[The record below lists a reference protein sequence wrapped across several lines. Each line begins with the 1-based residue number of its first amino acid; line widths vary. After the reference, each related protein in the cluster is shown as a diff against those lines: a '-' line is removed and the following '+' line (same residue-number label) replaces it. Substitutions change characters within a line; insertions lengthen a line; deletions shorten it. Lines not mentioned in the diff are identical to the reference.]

1 MYKYF
6 QKKKM
11 LVFGLG
17 TILAL
22 FFQNCDY
29 LDVMPDDVSTV
40 EHAFQTRKQA
50 EAYLYGVFSHLPNLA
65 SHVSN
70 LGMLSGDETWF
81 LYPAGYRESECWWIA
96 QGLQNINDPYGDYW
110 RGTHSGMKPLFRGL
124 RDCNIFLEN
133 VGLPYDIDEETQLR
147 WTAEA
152 KFLKAYFH
160 FFLFRMYG
168 PIPLI
173 KDNTPISEEG
183 DGVRFFREPVD
194 EVVDYIVQ
202 LLDEAAPDLPPVIAD
217 QGNEMG
223 RPTKIMAL
231 ALKAQVLT
239 YAASPL
245 FNGTV
250 DQAPAF
256 SLVDKRGIELFS
268 QTYDPNKWQLAAD
281 ALLEVINLA
290 HDNNC
295 RLYDFRIDNI
305 ALAGTLSAQTIENMQ
320 VRGACTEKWNPE
332 IIWGDPS
339 NTTVTIQGLCMPRFT
354 AAMTDARV
362 RTSFAPTLRTVEQ
375 FYTKNGVPIEE
386 DKDWASINP
395 YALRQAT
402 NDDRFRIKPNAYTLQ
417 LHFDRESRFYSS
429 IIFDQSRFF
438 GNGRIADTNMPYV
451 GLKYGDQSTINP
463 EGRSTT
469 GYSCN
474 KLIHYRSAAPDFD
487 TSSGMTFEEY
497 PFPLI
502 RLADLYLMYA
512 EVLNEVKSA
521 PDAEVYEYIDKVR
534 ERSGLEGVVDS
545 WSKYAKPEFQ
555 SKPTTKEGLR
565 EIIHRE
571 RMIELAF
578 EGHRFWDLRRWM
590 QAEEFMNGK
599 SIRGM
604 NILGTTND
612 DFYQVVDIFSQTFEK
627 KDYFWPIPLPAIVRN
642 LNLEQ
647 NPGWH

>member
-1 MYKYF
+1 MYEYF
-6 QKKKM
+6 PKKKM
-11 LVFGLG
+11 LVLGLG
-17 TILAL
+17 MAMAL
-22 FFQNCDY
+22 SFYSCDY
-29 LDVMPDDVSTV
+29 LDVMPDNVPTV
-40 EHAFQTRKQA
+40 EHAFQTRRQA
-50 EAYLYGVFSHLPNLA
+50 EAYLYGVFSHLPNFPHQNA
-65 SHVSN
+65 N
-70 LGMLSGDETWF
+70 PAFLSGDETWF

-96 QGLQNINDPYGDYW
+96 QGLQNVNDPYGDYW
-110 RGTHSGMKPLFRGL
+110 RGVRGFKPLFRGL

-133 VGLPYDIDEETQLR
+133 VGIPYDMDEETQRR

-160 FFLFRMYG
+160 FWLFRMYG

-173 KDNTPISEEG
+173 RENTPISAEG
-183 DGVRFFREPVD
+183 DEVYFFREPVED
-194 EVVDYIVQ
+194 VVAYIVQ
-202 LLDEAAPDLPPVIAD
+202 LLDEAMPDLPTVIAD

-223 RPTKIMAL
+223 RPTQIMAL
-231 ALKAQVLT
+231 ALKAQTLT

-245 FNGTV
+245 FNGTA

-256 SLVDKRGIELFS
+256 SLVDKRNVQLFP
-268 QTYDPNKWQLAAD
+268 QTYDPDKWQLAAD
-281 ALLEVINLA
+281 ALLEVITLA
-290 HDNNC
+290 RDNNC
-295 RLYDFRIDNI
+295 RLYNFRTDN
-305 ALAGTLSAQTIENMQ
+305 ATLAGTLSEETIGSMQ

-339 NTTVTIQGLCMPRFT
+339 NSTVTIQGLCLPRFT

-362 RTSFAPTLRTVEQ
+362 RTSFAPTLRAVEQ

-386 DKDWASINP
+386 DKDWASIDP
-395 YALRQAT
+395 YSLRKAT
-402 NDDRFRIKPNAYTLQ
+402 DADKFRIKPNANTLQ

-429 IIFDQSRFF
+429 IIFDNARFF
-438 GNGRIADTNMPYV
+438 GNGRIADSNMPYV
-451 GLKYGDQSTINP
+451 DLKYGNPSTINP

-474 KLIHYRSAAPDFD
+474 KLIHYRSAAPDFS
-487 TSSGMTFEEY
+487 TSSAMTFEEY
-497 PFPLI
+497 PFPII

-512 EVLNEVKSA
+512 EVLNEVNG
-521 PDAEVYEYIDKVR
+521 PGNEVYEYIDMVR

-571 RMIELAF
+571 RMNELAF
-578 EGHRFWDLRRWM
+578 EGARFWDLRRWM
-590 QAEEFMNGK
+590 RAEEFMNGK
-599 SIRGM
+599 NIRGL
-604 NILGTTND
+604 NILGTTDAN
-612 DFYQVVDIFSQTFEK
+612 FYQVVNIFTQTFEK
-627 KDYFWPIPLPAIVRN
+627 KDYFWPIPMAAMTRN
-642 LNLEQ
+642 LNLVQ